1 MPAMHGDGGSIHP
14 FFKRTNEDAHATEDE
29 GEPIEVE
36 QLDGSYDEKPKPKR
50 NRKPKAQLE
59 EDGKGKKQKTLQDIL
74 NPKPAPAPPVNGNTF
89 DDAINLVSS
98 DPIVAPPKRKRKRPS
113 QMEAPPV
120 VDDLVIPNSTSDP
133 VALYSEP
140 AAPPR
145 MRAPS
150 SPRVVIPPSS
160 PLLQPVPLSED
171 GTAGVNAGPDLEAS
185 NAPPPP
191 KKVLRLNANGRFSSP
206 VRKKEKQDADPE
218 AVPDVPRRRG
228 KPRKSKEAARL
239 VVTMSYS
246 TAQADL
252 GLRIDRILSG
262 SERVAVPEDKQPNP
276 QKLRTPRKSKK
287 PTHPFFGGK
296 PKDEPQPKVESPRK
310 TTATTPGKLRM
321 QVLSDRVPSLVKEV
335 PYAVG
340 SGLLKDRLMV
350 KHPGAMEAPWPDR
363 EQAHVR
369 GFEDVLP
376 SCADLAPLVSR
387 KRKRKAAEVS
397 LPIDESVLRH
407 YGANLRPEEACRL
420 RSDGFFEP
428 PSNLRVPERLLI
440 TGHEIRQRVAPEL
453 SVSMHNDAED
463 ILMSD
468 LPTSSQLS
476 VHPAMQKLWDSI
488 PYTLSA
494 FDELKG
500 ENVGWT
506 QKYAPDTSGEV
517 LQPAHEMK
525 VLRDWLAAL
534 TVSAVESTGAVQKA
548 PAKAEVKPRKK
559 RRRKQDDMDDF
570 LVDSDEEIHNMD
582 ELTGPEEATHAA
594 GTKLQKSVV
603 QLAVDGT
610 KLGNAVLLSGPS
622 GCGKTAAAYAVA
634 KELGFKVFEI
644 SSSERRSGKD
654 VLDKVGDMTENH
666 LVKHHG
672 IGVDAGELS
681 SAEEPNKARMD
692 EAFERDLAS
701 GRQGKMNAFFQPKAG
716 VKPPAPKI
724 KPPTKAK
731 VLKAVVEALKKA
743 TKDQQQSLILLEEVD
758 ILFKDDK
765 DFWNTVLKLIVS
777 SKRPFI
783 MTCNDEDMVPVQ
795 AMSMHAILRFSPPHS
810 DLATDYL
817 LLVAAAEG
825 HLLRRDAVA
834 DLYHAKGHDLRAS
847 ITELDF
853 WCQMAIGDVK
863 GGLGWI
869 YQRWPPGSD
878 VDERGR
884 KLRVV
889 SDGTYVGGM
898 GTVPE
903 GLDDEDKVMWNWREF
918 DVHPTSTVE
927 AQQAI
932 SLKQHAVMTDA
943 LSSMDVVT
951 RPGLL
956 ETAPLDTTMPEM
968 LDKARGQYIEG
979 LRLVQAD
986 ERVDHTD
993 LSMQL
998 VVNSVHALRKVPT
1011 TKQHPAAAGKT
1022 TAEKASRLS
1031 RNDFIAFDAISTAPE
1046 CASTNYPGLLQSAF
1060 DGPLSAI
1067 VTDLAPYVRSI
1078 VQYDLALEEQ
1088 RERLNTLLPDG
1099 EGRRAKRARTT
1110 RAARSAQE
1118 GGQRASTRRERWF
1131 TKQLN
1136 IEGVLNTAGKDWPKT
1151 TLNVAGHQTESVS
1164 MDSEVAPG
1172 SSAEST

>member
-29 GEPIEVE
+29 GERIEVE
-36 QLDGSYDEKPKPKR
+36 QLDGSYDEKPKAKR
-50 NRKPKAQLE
+50 SRKPKAQHE

-74 NPKPAPAPPVNGNTF
+74 NPKPASVNGSTF
-89 DDAINLVSS
+89 DDAINLISS
-98 DPIVAPPKRKRKRPS
+98 DPIVAPPKRKRKRSS

-120 VDDLVIPNSTSDP
+120 VDDRVIPNSTSDP

-140 AAPPR
+140 APPPR

-160 PLLQPVPLSED
+160 PLLQPLPLLED
-171 GTAGVNAGPDLEAS
+171 GTAGVNTGPDLEAS
-185 NAPPPP
+185 NTSPRP

-206 VRKKEKQDADPE
+206 VRKKEKQDVDFE

-262 SERVAVPEDKQPNP
+262 SERIP
-276 QKLRTPRKSKK
+276 K

-296 PKDEPQPKVESPRK
+296 PKDVPQPKVESPRK

-350 KHPGAMEAPWPDR
+350 KHPGAMEALWPDR

-369 GFEDVLP
+369 GLEDVLP
-376 SCADLAPLVSR
+376 ASTDMAPPVSR

-397 LPIDESVLRH
+397 LPMDESVLRH
-407 YGANLRPEEACRL
+407 FGANLRPEEACRL

-428 PSNLRVPERLLI
+428 PSSLRVPERLLI

-453 SVSMHNDAED
+453 SVGMYDDAED

-506 QKYAPDTSGEV
+506 QKYAPETSGEV

-525 VLRDWLAAL
+525 VLKDWLTAL
-534 TVSAVESTGAVQKA
+534 TVSAVESTGTVQKA
-548 PAKAEVKPRKK
+548 PAKAEVKPRKE

-582 ELTGPEEATHAA
+582 ELTGPEEVTHTA

-622 GCGKTAAAYAVA
+622 GCGKTVAAYAVA

-701 GRQGKMNAFFQPKAG
+701 GRQGKMNAFFQPKLG
-716 VKPPAPKI
+716 VKPPAPKV

-731 VLKAVVEALKKA
+731 VLKAVVEALKKPS
-743 TKDQQQSLILLEEVD
+743 KDQQQSLILLEEVD

-783 MTCNDEDMVPVQ
+783 MTCNDEDLVPVQ
-795 AMSMHAILRFSPPHS
+795 AMSMHAILRFSPPHV
-810 DLATDYL
+810 DLAADHML
-817 LLVAAAEG
+817 LLAAAEG

-878 VDERGR
+878 VDEHGR

-889 SDGTYVGGM
+889 SDGTYVAGI

-918 DVHPTSTVE
+918 DVHPTSIVE
-927 AQQAI
+927 AQQAM
-932 SLKQHAVMTDA
+932 SLKQHAVKADA
-943 LSSMDVVT
+943 LSSMDVFT

-998 VVNSVHALRKVPT
+998 VVNSVHGLPKVST
-1011 TKQHPAAAGKT
+1011 TKEHPPGVGET
-1022 TAEKASRLS
+1022 TVEKASILS

-1046 CASTNYPGLLQSAF
+1046 SASTNYPGLLQSAF

-1088 RERLNTLLPDG
+1088 RERLNTLLADG

-1131 TKQLN
+1131 TNQLN

-1164 MDSEVAPG
+1164 MEDSEVAPG